1 MTIEAGGQI
10 PCCSKAAG
18 LPPVNRSR
26 SPSAKVVSEVAKP
39 VSALQRDMEGEK
51 TREELRDMEEEKTRE
66 DFVKRVDA
74 MTDAQEARE
83 KEAKEAHEEAL
94 RMVAVARAERE
105 AERLRLLEAL
115 RRAVQAFM
123 EDVSDADEVF
133 REASNNAIRHFQRA
147 ANAAQT
153 GRNELRE
160 MQELQRLYEEFLTIA
175 REL

>member
-1 MTIEAGGQI
+1 
-10 PCCSKAAG
+10 
-18 LPPVNRSR
+18 
-26 SPSAKVVSEVAKP
+26 
-39 VSALQRDMEGEK
+39 
-51 TREELRDMEEEKTRE
+51 MEEEKTRE
-66 DFVKRVDA
+66 DFVKRIDA
-74 MTDAQEARE
+74 MTGAQEARE

-133 REASNNAIRHFQRA
+133 REASNDAIRHFQRA

>member
-1 MTIEAGGQI
+1 MTIEARGQI

-26 SPSAKVVSEVAKP
+26 STAAKVVSDVAKP
-39 VSALQRDMEGEK
+39 VSALQRDMEEEK
-51 TREELRDMEEEKTRE
+51 TREE
-66 DFVKRVDA
+66 FVKRIDA
-74 MTDAQEARE
+74 MTGAQEARE

-94 RMVAVARAERE
+94 RIVAVARAERE

-123 EDVSDADEVF
+123 KDVSEADEVF
-133 REASNNAIRHFQRA
+133 REAANDAIRHFQRA
-147 ANAAQT
+147 ANTAQR